1 MANNALA
8 EALARAQAEFPAIT
22 KNCQVSYGQ
31 TKFRYADLASII
43 DATRPILNKH
53 GLAISQTFSNKEGCC
68 IITTSILHVGG
79 GILTSD
85 GAAFPSIG
93 LKPQDIGSWITYWRR
108 YALCAILGICADDD
122 TDAVELS
129 NRGSAGE
136 APGKSPRP
144 EPPKPSQPKTSLLG
158 QKPKP
163 APASEED
170 VPF

>member
-8 EALARAQAEFPAIT
+8 EALARAQSEFPAIP

-122 TDAVELS
+122 TDAHELAEP
-129 NRGSAGE
+129 R
-136 APGKSPRP
+136 KTDPRP

-163 APASEED
+163 APAPEED

>member
-1 MANNALA
+1 MASNPLA
-8 EALARAQAEFPAIT
+8 EALARAQAEFPAIP

-53 GLAISQTFSNKEGCC
+53 GISITQTFNNRDGYC
-68 IITTSILHVGG
+68 IISTTLVHSSGEK
-79 GILTSD
+79 LTSD
-85 GAAFPSIG
+85 GAIFKVDG

-122 TDAVELS
+122 TDAHELAEP
-129 NRGSAGE
+129 R
-136 APGKSPRP
+136 KTDPRP

-163 APASEED
+163 APAPEED